1 MDLEKE
7 TISYLGKYGNTRE
20 EDLVDYLVHNL
31 HCSSGKTKKVLHR
44 MVINGQIHRLVHE
57 KLGPPRVY
65 ITLEVQIRP
74 EALNDTVDTRTSF
87 ASRSE
92 VQEILREAAM
102 LAEKRMQD
110 APTA

>member
-7 TISYLGKYGNTRE
+7 AISYLGEYGNTRE
-20 EDLVDYLVHNL
+20 EDLVDYLVHSF
-31 HCSSGKTKKVLHR
+31 HCSSGKTKKILHR
-44 MVINGQIHRLVHE
+44 MVINGQIYRLVHD
-57 KLGPPRVY
+57 KLDPPRVY
-65 ITLEVQIRP
+65 ITFEVQIRP

-92 VQEILREAAM
+92 VQEILKEAAM
-102 LAEKRMQD
+102 IAEKRMQD

>member
-1 MDLEKE
+1 
-7 TISYLGKYGNTRE
+7 
-20 EDLVDYLVHNL
+20 
-31 HCSSGKTKKVLHR
+31 
-44 MVINGQIHRLVHE
+44 MVMNGQIYRLVHE
-57 KLGPPRVY
+57 KLGPPRLY

-92 VQEILREAAM
+92 VQEILKEVAVI
-102 LAEKRMQD
+102 AEKRMPD

>member
-1 MDLEKE
+1 
-7 TISYLGKYGNTRE
+7 
-20 EDLVDYLVHNL
+20 
-31 HCSSGKTKKVLHR
+31 
-44 MVINGQIHRLVHE
+44 MVINGQIYRLVHE
-57 KLGPPRVY
+57 KLGPPRLY

-102 LAEKRMQD
+102 IAEKRMPD